1 METSIYAY
9 DANAYESDVLGAYRM
24 GAFDIYL
31 SGNFNA
37 NLSNLST
44 TDLGTFVHEYIHFI
58 QNISTPWGIFAGIV
72 RNNDIAEMVNSYE
85 NLSNIKLPYNFNPS
99 DKQLE
104 RRKWLQCSI
113 GTGHTRDIIDR
124 NAPTSFCFEDV
135 LGIPARIH
143 RVHFFYTN
151 IDGENKELIIGATI
165 IKESMAVMIQSLVD
179 TNLPQHYD
187 VPYNV
192 LDVLCGNHFK
202 NIAGDKRK
210 LIYLCYISLFS
221 LDPGYTLLC
230 ELKKASLNPQ
240 KTGKEIFDEFLTSNV
255 AQNGEHVEIM
265 NFFNSIIED
274 YKASLR
280 GILPCNLHFMEHVL
294 SAVKMNQEYPPLI
307 TFLESETFDANYIQ
321 KLVDWLGIPFLH
333 TADGTQFYP
342 QHSQDNHFS
351 QDVVILAGNAA
362 MYDYLVGYYYGK
374 TCPFSFMCDDGE
386 FICDA
391 SPWKKCGCMFILGL
405 ASLRLDKKEI
415 VITTRYD

>member
-1 METSIYAY
+1 MDMINTYIYE
-9 DANAYESDVLGAYRM
+9 ANTYESDVLGAYRT
-24 GAFDIYL
+24 GSFDIYL
-31 SGNFNA
+31 SGHFNA
-37 NLSNLST
+37 NLSSLST

-85 NLSNIKLPYNFNPS
+85 EVSDINLPYKFIPS
-99 DKQLE
+99 EEQIK
-104 RRKWLQCSI
+104 RRTWLQCSI
-113 GTGHTRDIIDR
+113 GTGHSLDIIDR
-124 NAPTSFCFEDV
+124 NAPTSFHFEDV
-135 LGIPARIH
+135 CGFPIIMH

-151 IDGENKELIIGATI
+151 IEGENKELIIGATI

-179 TNLPQHYD
+179 TNLPQHHD

-192 LDVLCGNHFK
+192 LDILCGNHFK

-230 ELKKASLNPQ
+230 ELKKANLNPQ
-240 KTGKEIFDEFLTSNV
+240 KSGKEIFDEFLAGNV
-255 AQNGEHVEIM
+255 VQNGECVEMGI
-265 NFFNSIIED
+265 FFNSIIED
-274 YKASLR
+274 YKSSLR
-280 GILPCNLHFMEHVL
+280 RILPCDLHFMEHAL
-294 SAVKMNQEYPPLI
+294 SAVKINQENPPLI

-321 KLVDWLGIPFLH
+321 MLIDWLGIPFLH

-342 QHSQDNHFS
+342 KHPQDSHFS

-374 TCPFSFMCDDGE
+374 TCPFSFMCDDDE
-386 FICDA
+386 FMCDV
-391 SPWKKCGCMFILGL
+391 SPWKKAFCIFKTGL
-405 ASLRLDKKEI
+405 KSLNLDRKNI
-415 VITTRYD
+415 STN